1 MGHSMSE
8 RIIRCRAILPA
19 EEASI
24 AGGRPTR
31 TSRANGGIRMKQGQ
45 HGAPLVLG
53 MLGATLIALTAL
65 AQSADELVT
74 LIQQSV
80 EDIQAEMRVDP
91 AGAESTLALQKDRIE
106 TLRSE
111 APNHP
116 MLSSL
121 ERRIDE
127 LDEEVA
133 ALRESQSESP
143 VPEEQFVPLSAP
155 ADVRMRL
162 RDVEELRTRG
172 DREML
177 RGETDSAVAY
187 LDEAE
192 SLIATIEEEYGDQI
206 PPGYAAL
213 IVAKERIAGL
223 RDQLA
228 RQQEE

>member
-1 MGHSMSE
+1 MRQRQDG
-8 RIIRCRAILPA
+8 AQLVV
-19 EEASI
+19 AS
-24 AGGRPTR
+24 
-31 TSRANGGIRMKQGQ
+31 
-45 HGAPLVLG
+45 LG
-53 MLGATLIALTAL
+53 TMLIALTAL
-65 AQSADELVT
+65 AQSADELVP

-106 TLRSE
+106 ALRSE

-127 LDEEVA
+127 LDEQVA
-133 ALRESQSESP
+133 ALRASQSESP

-162 RDVEELRTRG
+162 RDVEQLQTRG

-177 RGETDSAVAY
+177 RGDTDSAVAY

-192 SLIATIEEEYGDQI
+192 SLIATIEDEYGDQI

-213 IVAKERIAGL
+213 IVAKERLAAL

-228 RQQEE
+228 RYQEE

>member
-1 MGHSMSE
+1 MRQRQDG
-8 RIIRCRAILPA
+8 
-19 EEASI
+19 
-24 AGGRPTR
+24 T
-31 TSRANGGIRMKQGQ
+31 Q
-45 HGAPLVLG
+45 LVLAS
-53 MLGATLIALTAL
+53 LGTMLIALTAL
-65 AQSADELVT
+65 AQSADELVP

-106 TLRSE
+106 ALRSE

-133 ALRESQSESP
+133 ALRASQSESP

-162 RDVEELRTRG
+162 RDVEQLQTRG

-177 RGETDSAVAY
+177 RGDTDSAVAY

-192 SLIATIEEEYGDQI
+192 SLIATIEDEYGDQI

-213 IVAKERIAGL
+213 IVAKERLAAL

-228 RQQEE
+228 RYQEE

>member
-1 MGHSMSE
+1 
-8 RIIRCRAILPA
+8 
-19 EEASI
+19 
-24 AGGRPTR
+24 
-31 TSRANGGIRMKQGQ
+31 
-45 HGAPLVLG
+45 
-53 MLGATLIALTAL
+53 
-65 AQSADELVT
+65 
-74 LIQQSV
+74 
-80 EDIQAEMRVDP
+80 
-91 AGAESTLALQKDRIE
+91 
-106 TLRSE
+106 
-111 APNHP
+111 
-116 MLSSL
+116 
-121 ERRIDE
+121 
-127 LDEEVA
+127 
-133 ALRESQSESP
+133 